1 MEGEKLRH
9 VLIGKSVIGACLRLL
24 PVCLLPLAGS
34 LCAREIPTVVETK
47 SGGGVWWHRM
57 FSMAFDGHGN
67 FVAPHLATLRT
78 TAASLG
84 AVGYS
89 GVWEADLARDM
100 PWMRR
105 QEQAFAGHP
114 ETRRVIYIEG
124 CTARKVLARVAGD
137 GRVLF
142 TANLLEDLSNPQRR
156 RYVESLIKPGG
167 RTVWISDWQFLQS
180 PELKTSLGKAL
191 PTAKDLGLPAFTHP
205 LDGSVITNEA
215 DFWRTRSASALIGTD
230 RGPTEVHAAL
240 PGDLA
245 EALDLKSITT
255 QRDDGQW
262 LVRSEVDMLYDAPF
276 ARYQAA
282 KGRRAMEVL
291 APGMIHYDDWDLR
304 SPTAMNLKADIHVA
318 AFREFVNRRFSDE
331 DCRAFGFEKPDVAA
345 FDVLDYLLNPPWR
358 SEYKGKG
365 DQPLWRSA
373 ADTRWLSNKVW
384 RGFQIACIEE
394 RLASM
399 KEVYRLNKQAAREL
413 GRDVPMVANVI
424 PMLSALFLQRDCVD
438 MANFEWP
445 VFKTFTAFV
454 KPLGYYP
461 QARLGIGPRMAAKI
475 GVTGHAIVDP
485 YVEPQYSGW
494 DGAGFTRRHYETLH
508 KVIYFDLIANRGIP
522 AFSLTFD
529 GGFSPGSIHSA
540 GNLHAFLNE
549 IAPVISQREYLAD
562 IGLASSSWSQIAAQ
576 PPWAWN
582 QAVTKR
588 HASEFLGWAQ
598 YLSSARDFPQ
608 WDVVPFDDVALE
620 DLVRFKLVILPS
632 VLVITADHLAVLE
645 GYLKQGGKLLVT
657 GETGAFS
664 GPEALLMP
672 RTGDIITPLAKRFP
686 GQLTIVQT
694 KPGLD
699 YHEDP
704 AKTAQPRDLLR
715 KVSDYLPVLTAGNA
729 PEHVGIYASTR
740 TADPSDLTLDLVN
753 YHYDLATDR
762 ITPVTSSGFTVTL
775 RVPGLKDTDEL
786 SVESIRYEETAGSNV
801 QRRFLE
807 TGHVLASKGSVTLRI
822 PPFTHYQVLRI
833 EKTGH
838 PAGCRKATR
847 TSPDPSRDLE

>member
-1 MEGEKLRH
+1 MLALA
-9 VLIGKSVIGACLRLL
+9 VSVHAAAPGPQPHCLRDGE
-24 PVCLLPLAGS
+24 A
-34 LCAREIPTVVETK
+34 
-47 SGGGVWWHRM
+47 WWHRM
-57 FSMAFDGHGN
+57 FSMSFDGHGN
-67 FVAPHLATLRT
+67 FVSPHLGTLRT

-100 PWMRR
+100 PWMRAH
-105 QEQAFAGHP
+105 EQVFAGRP
-114 ETRRVIYIEG
+114 WTKRVIYIEG
-124 CTARKVLARVAGD
+124 CSARKVLARVSGD

-142 TANLLEDLSNPQRR
+142 TAGLFGDLSNPQRR
-156 RYVESLIKPGG
+156 RYVENLIKPGG
-167 RTVWISDWQFLQS
+167 RTLWISDWHFLQS
-180 PELKTSLGKAL
+180 PDLKTSLGKPL
-191 PTAKDLGLPAFTHP
+191 PTARDIGLPAFTHP

-215 DFWRTRSASALIGTD
+215 DFWRTRSSSKLIGEGGEGSESGEGFEKYAPIAD
-230 RGPTEVHAAL
+230 
-240 PGDLA
+240 DLA

-255 QRDDGQW
+255 QRSDGQW
-262 LVRSEVDMLYDAPF
+262 LVQSEVPMLYDAQF

-291 APGMIHYDDWDLR
+291 APDMIHYDDWDLR
-304 SPTAMNLKADIHVA
+304 SPTAMNLRADIHVA
-318 AFREFVNRRFSDE
+318 SFHEFVKRHFTDA
-331 DCRAFGFEKPDVAA
+331 DCRALGFEKSEVGA
-345 FDVLDYLLNPPWR
+345 FDVLGYLLNPPWR
-358 SEYKGKG
+358 PEYKGEG

-373 ADTRWLSNKVW
+373 ADARWLSDKVW
-384 RGFQIACIEE
+384 RAFQIACIEE

-445 VFKTFTAFV
+445 AFKTFTAFV

-508 KVIYFDLIANRGIP
+508 KVIYFDLVANRGIP

-529 GGFSPGSIHSA
+529 GGYSPGSIHSA

-549 IAPVISQREYLAD
+549 VAPVISGREYLAD

-598 YLSSARDFPQ
+598 YLASARDFPQ
-608 WDVVPFDDVALE
+608 WDVVPFDDVALK
-620 DLVRFKLVILPS
+620 DLTCFKLVILPS

-645 GYLKQGGKLLVT
+645 GYLKQGGRLLVT
-657 GETGAFS
+657 GETGAFT
-664 GPEALLMP
+664 GPKSLLLP
-672 RTGDIITPLAKRFP
+672 RDKDIITPLAERFP
-686 GQLTIVQT
+686 GQVTLIKT
-694 KPGLD
+694 KPGLA

-704 AKTAQPRDLLR
+704 SQSAPLR
-715 KVSDYLPVLTAGNA
+715 SNLQRASEHHPVLTAANA
-729 PEHVGIYASTR
+729 PEHVGIYANQSQT
-740 TADPSDLTLDLVN
+740 SHGELTIDLVN
-753 YHYDLATDR
+753 YHHDLATDQ
-762 ITPVTSSGFTVTL
+762 ITPVASSGFTVTL
-775 RVPGLKDTDEL
+775 RVPYLKDTDKL
-786 SVESIRYEETAGSNV
+786 RVESIRYDETAGSNL
-801 QRRFLE
+801 RRQPLDA
-807 TGHVLASKGSVTLRI
+807 GHVLASNGCVTLRI

-833 EKTGH
+833 EKAK
-838 PAGCRKATR
+838 P
-847 TSPDPSRDLE
+847 